1 MRVGQVGLG
10 RGDGLEQSAD
20 SGVEMCSWGRV
31 LGKGSMMGNGD
42 TVGARSADAVRRQ
55 AVGMQSRI
63 SPKGGVTIHLHP
75 A

>member
-20 SGVEMCSWGRV
+20 SGVEVRSWGRV
-31 LGKGSMMGNGD
+31 VGKGSRMGNGD
-42 TVGARSADAVRRQ
+42 TVGARSADAVMRQ

-63 SPKGGVTIHLHP
+63 TP
-75 A
+75 

>member
-20 SGVEMCSWGRV
+20 SRAEVRSWGR
-31 LGKGSMMGNGD
+31 NGD

-63 SPKGGVTIHLHP
+63 TPKGGVTIHLHP